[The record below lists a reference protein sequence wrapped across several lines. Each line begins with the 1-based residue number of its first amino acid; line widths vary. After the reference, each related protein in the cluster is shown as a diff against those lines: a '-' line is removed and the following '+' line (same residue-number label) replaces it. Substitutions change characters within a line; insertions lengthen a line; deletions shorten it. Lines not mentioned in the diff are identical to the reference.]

1 MHYNPLQEITMALA
15 ETTELLEAQRTESEA
30 ALAQEKASFES
41 KLKEISDLFNA
52 QSASK
57 EAK

>member
-1 MHYNPLQEITMALA
+1 MALA

-41 KLKEISDLFNA
+41 KLKEILDLFNA
-52 QSASK
+52 QSVSK

>member
-1 MHYNPLQEITMALA
+1 MHYNPLQEITMVLA